1 MKQVRLSVVAA
12 GRERG
17 FTLIEV
23 LVAVLVLGVGLLGV
37 AAMQAA
43 ALRNGQSALERSQA
57 VVQTYAILD
66 AMRANRADANNG
78 RYNLTTWTCTAPAA
92 GATLRENDLN
102 RWITALKQNLG
113 EGACGRINCG
123 TTRCTIDVRW
133 DDSRGLGG
141 SDAYQVSTSTRL

>member
-1 MKQVRLSVVAA
+1 MIPISRPVLAR

-17 FTLIEV
+17 FSLIEV
-23 LVAVLVLGVGLLGV
+23 LVSVLVLGVGMLGV
-37 AAMQAA
+37 AAMQTT
-43 ALRNGQSALERSQA
+43 ALRNGQSSLERSQA

-78 RYNLTTWTCTAPAA
+78 SYNLTTWTCSPPAI

-102 RWITALKQNLG
+102 RWITSLQQDLG
-113 EGACGRINCG
+113 PNACGRITCG

-133 DDSRGLGG
+133 DDSRGKGG
-141 SDAYQVSTSTRL
+141 TSDYQVSTSTRL